1 MSGALVCSMLADYDR
16 TAALSIELNLLA
28 PFTGHEYFA
37 RVIPRPKSEA
47 LFVEA
52 LKYIPGGVNSPV
64 RAFRAVGGQPFFV
77 NKAKGAHVWDVDGN
91 EYIDY
96 VCTWGP
102 AILGHAH
109 PKIIKAVQQAAE
121 NGTSFGIPN
130 PFELTMA
137 KLICFA
143 VPSVQ
148 KIRMCN
154 SGTEACMSAIRLA
167 RGFTKRDKIIKF
179 DGCYH
184 GHADSL
190 LVKAGSGALTFGH
203 PDSAGVPAAFTQHTI
218 VVPFNDADAVKAA
231 FDANKGQVA
240 GIILEPVPGNA
251 GVYLPKPGYLEFLRK
266 ITIEDG
272 SLLIFDEVMTGF
284 RLAWGGAQGRFGIT
298 PDLSCFGKIIGGG
311 LPVGAFGGR
320 ADIMDCLAPLGPV
333 YQAGTLSGNPLAMAA
348 GLAALEEL
356 GGTKRINPHPD
367 PLPSKGEGTGERQV
381 LSKDVGLKSVAEQS
395 LLSPSKRGEDQ
406 GEGIAAR
413 RDDYTRLEELG
424 VQLEAG
430 IKDAARKAKVLVQ
443 FNRCGSMFCAYFTA
457 QPVHNLADAMHSD
470 RERFKNFFHGM
481 LAERIYLAPSQ
492 FEAGFFSTAHSEA
505 DVQKTVAVAAQ
516 TMKTL

>member
-1 MSGALVCSMLADYDR
+1 MISRA
-16 TAALSIELNLLA
+16 N
-28 PFTGHEYFA
+28 
-37 RVIPRPKSEA
+37 SEA
-47 LFVEA
+47 LFADA

-77 NKAKGAHVWDVDGN
+77 NKAQGARVWDVDGN
-91 EYIDY
+91 EYVDY

-109 PKIIKAVQQAAE
+109 PRIVKAVQQAAE

-130 PFELTMA
+130 PFEVTMA
-137 KLICFA
+137 KLICTA
-143 VPSVQ
+143 VPSMQ
-148 KIRMCN
+148 KVRLCN

-218 VVPFNDADAVKAA
+218 VVPFNDVDAVKAA
-231 FDANKGQVA
+231 FDANKGQIA

-251 GVYLPKPGYLEFLRK
+251 GLYLPKPGYLEFLRK
-266 ITIEDG
+266 ITADEDA
-272 SLLIFDEVMTGF
+272 LVIFDEVMTGF
-284 RLAWGGAQGRFGIT
+284 RLAWGGAQERFGIR

-320 ADIMDCLAPLGPV
+320 AEIMDCLAPLGPV

-348 GLAALEEL
+348 GIAALEEL
-356 GGTKRINPHPD
+356 SVGRG
-367 PLPSKGEGTGERQV
+367 V
-381 LSKDVGLKSVAEQS
+381 LTAPRRAED
-395 LLSPSKRGEDQ
+395 SPPYQ
-406 GEGIAAR
+406 H
-413 RDDYTRLEELG
+413 LEELG
-424 VQLEAG
+424 AQLEAG
-430 IKDAARKAKVLVQ
+430 MKDAAKTAKVPVQ
-443 FNRCGSMFCAYFTA
+443 FNRCGSMFCAYFTDR
-457 QPVHNLADAMHSD
+457 PIHNLADAMQSD
-470 RERFKNFFHGM
+470 RERFKRFFHGM
-481 LAERIYLAPSQ
+481 LAQGVYIAPSQ
-492 FEAGFFSTAHSEA
+492 FEAGFISTAHTAQDIE
-505 DVQKTVAVAAQ
+505 KTVNAAAKL
-516 TMKTL
+516 MAAF